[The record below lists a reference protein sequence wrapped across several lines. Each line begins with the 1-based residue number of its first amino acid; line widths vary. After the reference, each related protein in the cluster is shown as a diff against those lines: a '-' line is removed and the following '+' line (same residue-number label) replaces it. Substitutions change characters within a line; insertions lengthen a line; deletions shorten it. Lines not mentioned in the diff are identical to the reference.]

1 MQYKTPEECGL
12 SAESIIKYIKK
23 LEDRELSNHSLI
35 MAGGDNIIFEGYW
48 KPIDENFLHRQ
59 YSVTKSFTSIAIGFL
74 EQDGLIDL
82 DAPLFKYFPEE
93 SKNQT
98 DENMKKQTI
107 RDMLKM
113 STAKFEHIWWFGAGI
128 DDRLQSYFD
137 NDRRDSRPPG
147 TIYNYDSQGAFV
159 LGALVEKVTNMT
171 VVDYLYKKLFKKIGV
186 SDGVHMLK
194 CPGGHSWADS
204 AILCTAMDLLLVA
217 RFLLNKGKWDGEQI
231 LNEEY
236 INEATKKQIDNNLT
250 GRNTFDSQGYGY
262 QIWKTYHDGFFF
274 NGAACQFAICMPE
287 KDFIMVYNADNFG
300 KAAAKEDVF
309 NNFFDIIYDNIKNCE
324 LPQNKE
330 ANEKLNK
337 LKKSLTL
344 NVAKGEKTSE
354 FSKKINGEKFI
365 LGENKMGIS
374 EFTLNFY
381 DDEGEFQYV
390 NEQGHKK
397 IKFGM
402 GENVFDLFPQEGY
415 SDEVGTQ
422 KTTGFYYKYGAS
434 AAWTEEKRLY
444 IKLHI
449 LDRYLGNS
457 NITISFKDEDNVA
470 LYMESHAEAF
480 LQEYIGIA
488 GGKREKREIEK

>member
-12 SAESIIKYIKK
+12 SSENIIKYIKK
-23 LEDRELSNHSLI
+23 LEERELSNHSLI
-35 MAGGDNIIFEGYW
+35 MARGDNIIFEGYW
-48 KPIDENFLHRQ
+48 DPVDENFLHRQ
-59 YSVTKSFTSIAIGFL
+59 YSTTKSFTSIAIGFL
-74 EQDGLIDL
+74 EQDGLICL
-82 DAPLFKYFPEE
+82 DDPLFKYFPEE

-98 DENMKKQTI
+98 DEYMKTQTI

-128 DDRLQSYFD
+128 HDRLQSYFD
-137 NDRRDSRPPG
+137 NDRKDSRPPS
-147 TIYNYDSQGAFV
+147 TIYNYDSQGSFV
-159 LGALVEKVTNMT
+159 LGTLVERVTKMT
-171 VVDYLYKKLFKKIGV
+171 VTDYLYEKLFRKIGV

-204 AILCTAMDLLLVA
+204 ALLCTAMDLFKVA
-217 RFLLNKGKWDGEQI
+217 RFVLNKGKWEGVQI

-236 INEATKKQIDNNLT
+236 LNEATKKQIDNNMT

-274 NGAACQFAICMPE
+274 NGAACQFAICMPK

-300 KAAAKEDVF
+300 KATAKEDVF
-309 NNFFDIIYDNIKNCE
+309 NNFFDIIYDNISDVP
-324 LPQNKE
+324 LPENRE
-330 ANEKLNK
+330 ANEELEN

-344 NVAKGEKTSE
+344 NVAKGEKTTD
-354 FSKKINGEKFI
+354 FVKKINGAKFI

-374 EFTLNFY
+374 EFTLKFEE
-381 DDEGEFQYV
+381 DEGEFQYV
-390 NEQGHKK
+390 NAQGHKT

-402 GENVFDLFPQEGY
+402 GKNIFGLFPEEGY
-415 SDEVGTQ
+415 SNDVGTE
-422 KTTGFYYKYGAS
+422 KTKGFYYKYGAS
-434 AAWTEEKRLY
+434 AAWTEEKRLF

-457 NITISFKDEDNVA
+457 NIIISFKDEDNVGV
-470 LYMESHAEAF
+470 YMESHAEAF
-480 LQEYIGIA
+480 LTEYSGIA
-488 GGKREKREIEK
+488 GGKRMK